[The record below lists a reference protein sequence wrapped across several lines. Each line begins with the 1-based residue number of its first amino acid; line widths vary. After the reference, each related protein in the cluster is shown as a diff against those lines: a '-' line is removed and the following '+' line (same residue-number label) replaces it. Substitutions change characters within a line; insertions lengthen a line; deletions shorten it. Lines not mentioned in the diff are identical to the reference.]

1 MATVFA
7 PGNGKEHSFCAR
19 APPFPL
25 QIGLCQL
32 GQKERQVFG
41 DYSEILLR
49 FVLSCFWGF
58 PVSQAGSEFSLPY
71 PSQSESAHH
80 GLGSVKQSA
89 SHSKSILRV
98 PGH

>member
-1 MATVFA
+1 M
-7 PGNGKEHSFCAR
+7 
-19 APPFPL
+19 
-25 QIGLCQL
+25 
-32 GQKERQVFG
+32 FG

-58 PVSQAGSEFSLPY
+58 PVSQAGSECSLPY
-71 PSQSESAHH
+71 PSYSQSESAHH

-98 PGH
+98 PGHGNGHTPGILLCTFPFVL